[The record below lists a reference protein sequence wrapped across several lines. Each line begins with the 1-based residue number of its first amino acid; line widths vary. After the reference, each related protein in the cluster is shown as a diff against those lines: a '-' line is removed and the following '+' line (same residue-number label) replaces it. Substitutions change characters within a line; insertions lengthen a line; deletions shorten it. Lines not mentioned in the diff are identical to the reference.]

1 MESSSK
7 QYKVPMLVS
16 GDFYEV
22 LTQEVKKLTREID
35 TVTVKGSIRPV
46 RLFTVDVHT
55 EGLVEQRDR
64 FARLPNKMK
73 KREYE
78 RERMDMWSK
87 LDRGR
92 KTSLQLI
99 QADNDFQELRR
110 NYNQAFADQFSKA
123 YRHYKEGNFPLAYT
137 ELEKT
142 LEISPSD
149 GPT

>member
-1 MESSSK
+1 MI
-7 QYKVPMLVS
+7 S

-22 LTQEVKKLTREID
+22 LTSEVKKLTREID

-78 RERMDMWSK
+78 RERMDMWTK

-92 KTSLQLI
+92 KTSL
-99 QADNDFQELRR
+99 
-110 NYNQAFADQFSKA
+110 
-123 YRHYKEGNFPLAYT
+123 
-137 ELEKT
+137 
-142 LEISPSD
+142 
-149 GPT
+149 